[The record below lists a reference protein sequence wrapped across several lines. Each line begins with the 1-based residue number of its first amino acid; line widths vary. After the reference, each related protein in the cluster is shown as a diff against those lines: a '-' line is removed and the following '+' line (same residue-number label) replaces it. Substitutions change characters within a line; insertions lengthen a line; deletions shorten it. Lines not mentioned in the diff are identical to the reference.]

1 MRALAGIVEVIC
13 RELAAHAGGVSC
25 VQNIEVGFQVR
36 LHLVA
41 GLKHNVAVG
50 QGFLGQGSL
59 GYNAV
64 LLAQGSSVFQVGV
77 GSFHAGFVA
86 VHKGGKAGGVSFHSI
101 LAGDQ
106 NAGYQLGAGNFFPLF
121 VHIQGNAQAF
131 DLSQCAGHK
140 GLGQHGDRA
149 GAGLQLSQ
157 SLGCFAVEVKGHIVI
172 RVNTVFSQDVA
183 QNIFRG
189 GTLAGCHD
197 GLALQ
202 VLHAVHSLA
211 VFHNIQHA
219 QGVDAGNLNGAVGF
233 LVQGCGQVSG
243 HSGCVQLALYQLR
256 HDFIGL
262 AVHFKVII
270 SGIFACH
277 QVHKA
282 HGGGAFQAGN
292 AQSIGGGQF
301 LGFLTGSGFRSSLGD
316 SFAGSCTGC
325 NRAGCRTAAGG
336 NGGSRK
342 PPRDDDDAPRK
353 AKGRKSGKKG
363 SSGKGGNGKKK
374 KKIRWWQILLIT
386 LLVIA
391 LIFGGAFA
399 LIMGAITPAGGNIKL
414 NQLINTPKEFQG
426 KEFNIL
432 VTGVDRSSTG
442 DLSAGAANDSNVN
455 DGMTDMIL
463 YVHFNN
469 ETGEMKMLQIPRDT
483 MVTTD
488 ASVSGNYRINGVAKT
503 QGSDGN
509 NNMAALC
516 ELVADQY
523 KLPIDGFMTI
533 RLEMLTELVDLF
545 GGVEINVPM
554 DVDYA
559 ALGLGDSVIHA
570 GYQTL
575 NGASMEFL
583 LRARKIYPDGD
594 IGRLNMQRQFYAAL
608 FRKLKSIGN
617 IWDVAKL
624 TPAVLNYMETNLS
637 ASDLISFAISM
648 LKIDSSKIMICQMPV
663 ISGPQYNGQSLLY
676 PARQADADLLN
687 QYFRENTGPVDASQ
701 LNLCDNVID
710 LSGYTATDPNI
721 QQMGGL
727 MAEAD
732 DAQKNENLDGSN
744 QVTDIMASEST
755 AESEST
761 DTDSTDTESQPA
773 A

>member
-1 MRALAGIVEVIC
+1 MTDPTNVHEPVPQSAKLTA
-13 RELAAHAGGVSC
+13 REKKW
-25 VQNIEVGFQVR
+25 IIYDVGNSAF
-36 LHLVA
+36 
-41 GLKHNVAVG
+41 
-50 QGFLGQGSL
+50 
-59 GYNAV
+59 V
-64 LLAQGSSVFQVGV
+64 LLSTAVIPIYAKSLMPADGNIVSAWGYAQTIASLVIALLMPLLGSI
-77 GSFHAGFVA
+77 A
-86 VHKGGKAGGVSFHSI
+86 
-101 LAGDQ
+101 D
-106 NAGYQLGAGNFFPLF
+106 
-121 VHIQGNAQAF
+121 
-131 DLSQCAGHK
+131 
-140 GLGQHGDRA
+140 
-149 GAGLQLSQ
+149 
-157 SLGCFAVEVKGHIVI
+157 
-172 RVNTVFSQDVA
+172 
-183 QNIFRG
+183 
-189 GTLAGCHD
+189 
-197 GLALQ
+197 
-202 VLHAVHSLA
+202 
-211 VFHNIQHA
+211 
-219 QGVDAGNLNGAVGF
+219 
-233 LVQGCGQVSG
+233 VQGMKIK
-243 HSGCVQLALYQLR
+243 
-256 HDFIGL
+256 F
-262 AVHFKVII
+262 
-270 SGIFACH
+270 
-277 QVHKA
+277 
-282 HGGGAFQAGN
+282 
-292 AQSIGGGQF
+292 F
-301 LGFLTGSGFRSSLGD
+301 LGFFGTGVVTCCAMALPLTWLPFLVVYILATIGLNGSLTFYDSMLIDATSNERMDKVSSHGYGWGYI
-316 SFAGSCTGC
+316 GSTVPFIFC
-325 NRAGCRTAAGG
+325 
-336 NGGSRK
+336 
-342 PPRDDDDAPRK
+342 
-353 AKGRKSGKKG
+353 
-363 SSGKGGNGKKK
+363 
-374 KKIRWWQILLIT
+374 
-386 LLVIA
+386 IA

-663 ISGPQYNGQSLLY
+663 ISGPKYNGQSLLY

-701 LNLCDNVID
+701 LNLCDNVVD
-710 LSGYTATDPNI
+710 LSGYSATDPNI
-721 QQMGGL
+721 QVMGGL
-727 MAEAD
+727 MSEAD
-732 DAQKNENLDGSN
+732 DAQKNNNRDGSN
-744 QVTDIMASEST
+744 QVTDVMENDSATTTS
-755 AESEST
+755 ESEST
-761 DTDSTDTESQPA
+761 SEPA

>member
-1 MRALAGIVEVIC
+1 MSEPRKLYTGSASGGLDQEQYEAARRRAQQLAEQNARRRTVQQPMRTAQGRHISQRPAAQPAPEPVQEPVQELVQQPAPQPEAP
-13 RELAAHAGGVSC
+13 RELTYAQRQAMAYRAAAERKYGDTLQFQVQRPRRTVNRPANAEQQARQAANRLYEQPADRKPAAAPRTQVRQMDLNGVQGSKPMYNYDAAAGGIQMEEAAAQPRRAKHADAPQPAAH
-25 VQNIEVGFQVR
+25 
-36 LHLVA
+36 
-41 GLKHNVAVG
+41 K
-50 QGFLGQGSL
+50 
-59 GYNAV
+59 
-64 LLAQGSSVFQVGV
+64 
-77 GSFHAGFVA
+77 
-86 VHKGGKAGGVSFHSI
+86 
-101 LAGDQ
+101 
-106 NAGYQLGAGNFFPLF
+106 P
-121 VHIQGNAQAF
+121 
-131 DLSQCAGHK
+131 
-140 GLGQHGDRA
+140 
-149 GAGLQLSQ
+149 
-157 SLGCFAVEVKGHIVI
+157 
-172 RVNTVFSQDVA
+172 
-183 QNIFRG
+183 
-189 GTLAGCHD
+189 
-197 GLALQ
+197 
-202 VLHAVHSLA
+202 
-211 VFHNIQHA
+211 
-219 QGVDAGNLNGAVGF
+219 
-233 LVQGCGQVSG
+233 
-243 HSGCVQLALYQLR
+243 
-256 HDFIGL
+256 
-262 AVHFKVII
+262 
-270 SGIFACH
+270 
-277 QVHKA
+277 
-282 HGGGAFQAGN
+282 
-292 AQSIGGGQF
+292 
-301 LGFLTGSGFRSSLGD
+301 
-316 SFAGSCTGC
+316 
-325 NRAGCRTAAGG
+325 RTAAGG

-342 PPRDDDDAPRK
+342 PPRDEDDVPHK

-374 KKIRWWQILLIT
+374 RIRWWQILLIT

-399 LIMGAITPAGGNIKL
+399 LIMGAITPEGGNIKL

-426 KEFNIL
+426 KEFNVL

-442 DLSAGAANDSNVN
+442 ALAAGSANDSNVN

-488 ASVSGNYRINGVAKT
+488 TSVSGNYRINGVAKT
-503 QGSDGN
+503 QGSDSN

-523 KLPIDGFMTI
+523 QIPIDGFITI

-545 GGVEINVPM
+545 GGVEIYVPM
-554 DVDYA
+554 EMDYEGSH
-559 ALGLGDSVIHA
+559 LNQ

-575 NGASMEFL
+575 KGDACEFL
-583 LRARKIYPDGD
+583 LRARHVYPNGD

>member
-1 MRALAGIVEVIC
+1 MSEPRKLYTGSASGGLDQEQYEAARRRAQQLAEQNARRRTVQQPMRTAQGRHISQRPAAQPAPQPVQEPVQEPVQQPAPQPEAP
-13 RELAAHAGGVSC
+13 RELTYAQRQAMAYRAAAERKYGDTLQFQVQRPRRTVNRPANAEQQARQAANRLYEQPADRRPAAAPRTQVRQMDLNGVQGSKPMYNYDAAAGGIQMEEAAAQPRRAKHADAPQPAAH
-25 VQNIEVGFQVR
+25 
-36 LHLVA
+36 
-41 GLKHNVAVG
+41 K
-50 QGFLGQGSL
+50 
-59 GYNAV
+59 
-64 LLAQGSSVFQVGV
+64 
-77 GSFHAGFVA
+77 
-86 VHKGGKAGGVSFHSI
+86 
-101 LAGDQ
+101 
-106 NAGYQLGAGNFFPLF
+106 P
-121 VHIQGNAQAF
+121 
-131 DLSQCAGHK
+131 
-140 GLGQHGDRA
+140 
-149 GAGLQLSQ
+149 
-157 SLGCFAVEVKGHIVI
+157 
-172 RVNTVFSQDVA
+172 
-183 QNIFRG
+183 
-189 GTLAGCHD
+189 
-197 GLALQ
+197 
-202 VLHAVHSLA
+202 
-211 VFHNIQHA
+211 
-219 QGVDAGNLNGAVGF
+219 
-233 LVQGCGQVSG
+233 
-243 HSGCVQLALYQLR
+243 
-256 HDFIGL
+256 
-262 AVHFKVII
+262 
-270 SGIFACH
+270 
-277 QVHKA
+277 
-282 HGGGAFQAGN
+282 
-292 AQSIGGGQF
+292 
-301 LGFLTGSGFRSSLGD
+301 
-316 SFAGSCTGC
+316 
-325 NRAGCRTAAGG
+325 RTAAGG

-342 PPRDDDDAPRK
+342 PPRDEDDAPRK

-363 SSGKGGNGKKK
+363 GSGKGGNGKKK

-488 ASVSGNYRINGVAKT
+488 TSVSGNFRINGVAKT

-545 GGVEINVPM
+545 GGVEINVPV

-727 MAEAD
+727 MAAAD